1 MAFVG
6 ILNAFADRRVH
17 IDYAGDPLKEK
28 ERVQIERMM
37 DYQVDFYTLFGLG
50 DSLSVKLTV
59 FNERSEAMFYL
70 DTMGVTKIIPLNTAN
85 GLYNSGKKEAIILEM
100 GKDRKKG
107 LSVIYHELSHF
118 FTREITCVNPP
129 MWLMEGLSEYFE
141 HCEVGKKGISH
152 SMTSYEK
159 GRIRTMYML
168 GEINLRTFVDAD
180 RTLFMKKQRND
191 EQYAYVLAHALVT
204 FMVENVS
211 RQILGNLIGL
221 LQDNKDK
228 SKVSEKIAR
237 VYPGGFE
244 TFEKDFEKL
253 YR

>member
-1 MAFVG
+1 
-6 ILNAFADRRVH
+6 
-17 IDYAGDPLKEK
+17 
-28 ERVQIERMM
+28 
-37 DYQVDFYTLFGLG
+37 
-50 DSLSVKLTV
+50 
-59 FNERSEAMFYL
+59 
-70 DTMGVTKIIPLNTAN
+70 
-85 GLYNSGKKEAIILEM
+85 
-100 GKDRKKG
+100 
-107 LSVIYHELSHF
+107 
-118 FTREITCVNPP
+118 
-129 MWLMEGLSEYFE
+129 
-141 HCEVGKKGISH
+141 
-152 SMTSYEK
+152 
-159 GRIRTMYML
+159 MYML

-211 RQILGNLIGL
+211 RQILGNLISL

>member
-1 MAFVG
+1 M
-6 ILNAFADRRVH
+6 ILFWVA
-17 IDYAGDPLKEK
+17 I
-28 ERVQIERMM
+28 
-37 DYQVDFYTLFGLG
+37 
-50 DSLSVKLTV
+50 
-59 FNERSEAMFYL
+59 RSSMR
-70 DTMGVTKIIPLNTAN
+70 DN
-85 GLYNSGKKEAIILEM
+85 
-100 GKDRKKG
+100 
-107 LSVIYHELSHF
+107 SHF
-118 FTREITCVNPP
+118 FTWEITCVNPP